1 MIVEAYLF
9 NKMKLNETFQNT
21 TNSAKLSSDVIAI
34 LVVVLAIAI
43 FYTFGAVSLS
53 WNYNNY
59 VGSSFGS
66 KIIFAILVFLFP
78 SMYYP
83 VYAWFLNPIKSLR
96 LKSNTI
102 NNRVP
107 TGI

>member
-9 NKMKLNETFQNT
+9 NKMKLTEKFQS
-21 TNSAKLSSDVIAI
+21 TNNSSKLSGDLIAVLVII
-34 LVVVLAIAI
+34 LAIAI

-66 KIIFAILVFLFP
+66 KIIFAILVFFFP

-83 VYAWFLNPIKSLR
+83 VYAWFINPIKSLR